1 MLADEKIKE
10 MTLMRINK
18 LVGVSTLSL
27 FLGTSALM
35 YAQEEKTKEESR
47 PAESQ
52 KDKASPAPNR
62 QNDTARPQESREQ
75 TGKIPE
81 QSEDKNVRG
90 EERSRQDAGQG
101 STQQDSKQMDRN
113 EHNSQMNGS
122 RQDQA
127 QHAQAGG
134 NRGGGH
140 IPDEKFR
147 SSFGRQHTFVVN
159 RPASGGQPQFQ
170 YGGYTFNIIDA
181 WPADWSYSDQVYVDY
196 VDGQYFLYDM
206 AHPGVTV
213 AIAVVM

>member
-1 MLADEKIKE
+1 
-10 MTLMRINK
+10 MRITK
-18 LVGVSTLSL
+18 LIGVSTLSL

-35 YAQEEKTKEESR
+35 YAQEEKPSESR
-47 PAESQ
+47 PAETQ
-52 KDKASPAPNR
+52 KDKSAPAPNR
-62 QNDTARPQESREQ
+62 QSDMAKPQENREQ
-75 TGKIPE
+75 TGKMPE

-90 EERSRQDAGQG
+90 EDRSHQDARQDQKQTERTEHNAQMNDSRQD
-101 STQQDSKQMDRN
+101 
-113 EHNSQMNGS
+113 H
-122 RQDQA
+122 A
-127 QHAQAGG
+127 QRAQAGG

-196 VDGQYFLYDM
+196 VDGQYFLYDL
-206 AHPGVTV
+206 AHPGVSV
-213 AIAVVM
+213 AIVVVM